1 MVEESEMGEAKVNF
15 KTNIHQVPGSN
26 ARLPRRRKSRISDYL
41 RARPRVIKT
50 TRVNETRQ
58 RIQRILW
65 AMKWALILPLS
76 AYIFVWL
83 VLILDDFFKY

>member
-1 MVEESEMGEAKVNF
+1 MGEAKVTY
-15 KTNIHQVPGSN
+15 KTISHQAPGSN
-26 ARLPRRRKSRISDYL
+26 ARLPRWRESRTSDHL

-50 TRVNETRQ
+50 TRVNENRQ

-65 AMKWALILPLS
+65 AMKWTLILPLS